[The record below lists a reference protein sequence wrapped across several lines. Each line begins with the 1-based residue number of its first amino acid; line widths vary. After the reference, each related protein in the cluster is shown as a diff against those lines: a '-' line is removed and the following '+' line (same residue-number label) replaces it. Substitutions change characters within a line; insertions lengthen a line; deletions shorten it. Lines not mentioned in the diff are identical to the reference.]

1 MTQIPL
7 LQDAVLML
15 GLSVLVIYL
24 FQRFKLPTVI
34 GFLATGILFG
44 PHGMGL
50 IGHPKYAH
58 EVEIMAEIG
67 VILLLFIIGLEFS
80 MKELAALRKVVIL
93 GGFGQV
99 GLTVGLVAL
108 LAFWLGMTW
117 PQGIFM
123 GFLFSLSSTAIVL
136 KILQERGTIHAPPG
150 RIALGILIFQ
160 DIIVVPMMLFTPML
174 AGAEANIGEALG
186 ILLLKAAGV
195 TGAVIVLSRYLVPK
209 VLREIARTKSR
220 ELFLLSILVIC
231 FSVAF
236 GTSALGL
243 SLALGAFMAGL
254 TISGSPY
261 SHQATSLIIPF
272 REVFASFFFL
282 SVGMLLNLGF
292 IAEHFLMI
300 FILVLTV
307 IGLKFTVLVSVVR
320 LLGFPLR
327 TALIS
332 GFTLFQVGE
341 FAFILSGFGQSHGL
355 MAAEQY
361 QYFLSVS
368 VITMACT
375 PFFISGSA
383 LWVKALEKKL
393 PNRLDT
399 PPIVSPDSGFSLQTL
414 SGHLIIVGYGLNGQH
429 MARAARLHGIDHV
442 VVDMEVAL
450 IEKAIAEG
458 SPAYFGDATQGFILE
473 ELKVFK
479 ASVVV
484 VAVSDII
491 ASRNIVSQIRHIC
504 HQVHIIVRC
513 HDVKEAS
520 ALYELGA
527 GEVISDAMET
537 SVEIFTRVLHHYL
550 IEPLR
555 IEDFVDK
562 IRSSEWQ
569 MSRPIDFKTTPVL
582 AGLPELRTAA
592 VPLVTNITG
601 ITEVSVQQAL
611 LREKYQISILA
622 IRREGDLI
630 TQILPETCIQLGDVL
645 YIFGKAEDVHHF
657 LSLVR
662 VDLSH

>member
-15 GLSVLVIYL
+15 GLSVLVIYV

-44 PHGMGL
+44 PHGMSL

-108 LAFWLGMTW
+108 LAFWMGQTW
-117 PQGIFM
+117 PQGVFM

-136 KILQERGTIHAPPG
+136 KILQERGSIHGPPG
-150 RIALGILIFQ
+150 RIALGMLIFQ
-160 DIIVVPMMLFTPML
+160 DIIVVPMMLVTPML
-174 AGAEANIGEALG
+174 AGAEANIGAALG

-209 VLREIARTKSR
+209 MLREIARTKSR

-231 FSVAF
+231 FTVAF

-292 IAEHFLMI
+292 IADHFGVILA
-300 FILVLTV
+300 LVLSVV
-307 IGLKFTVLVSVVR
+307 ILKFAVIASVVR

-332 GFTLFQVGE
+332 GLTLFQVGE
-341 FAFILSGFGQSHGL
+341 FAFILSGFGQTYGL

-368 VITMACT
+368 VITMAMT
-375 PFFISGSA
+375 PFFITGSA
-383 LWVKALEKKL
+383 RWVKVLEKKL

-399 PPIVSPDSGFSLQTL
+399 PAAVQPLAGFSLHQL
-414 SGHLIIVGYGLNGQH
+414 SGHLIIIGYGLNGQH
-429 MARAARLHGIDHV
+429 MARAARIHGIDHV
-442 VVDMEVAL
+442 VVDMEVGL
-450 IEKAIAEG
+450 VERAIKDG

-484 VAVSDII
+484 VAVSDIMT
-491 ASRNIVSQIRHIC
+491 SRNIVSQIRHIC
-504 HQVHIIVRC
+504 HKVHIMVRC
-513 HDVKEAS
+513 HDVREAD

-550 IEPLR
+550 VEPLR
-555 IEDFVDK
+555 IEDFVNK
-562 IRSSEWQ
+562 IRTSEWQ

-582 AGLPELRTAA
+582 AGFPELRTAA
-592 VPLVTNITG
+592 VPLITNIPGLTG
-601 ITEVSVQQAL
+601 VSVQEAL
-611 LREKYQISILA
+611 LREKYHMSILA
-622 IRREGDLI
+622 IRREGNLI
-630 TQILPETCIQLGDVL
+630 TRIAPDTCIQLGDVL
-645 YIFGKAEDVHHF
+645 YVFGQAEEVQTF

-662 VDLSH
+662 VDLAH